1 MQNVKPK
8 VIPVIIGETGT
19 ISKTFRKYL
28 NNILGKHIIKE
39 VQTTAIL
46 GTVHILWRNAN
57 VKCTQHLSWEIA
69 LCVPYTVSTEQLQ
82 HYIP

>member
-8 VIPVIIGETGT
+8 VKAVIIGATGT

-46 GTVHILWRNAN
+46 GTVHILWTNAN
-57 VKCTQHLSWEIA
+57 IKCTKHLSRKIT
-69 LCVPYTVSTEQLQ
+69 LHVPYTASTEQL
-82 HYIP
+82 YTLGT